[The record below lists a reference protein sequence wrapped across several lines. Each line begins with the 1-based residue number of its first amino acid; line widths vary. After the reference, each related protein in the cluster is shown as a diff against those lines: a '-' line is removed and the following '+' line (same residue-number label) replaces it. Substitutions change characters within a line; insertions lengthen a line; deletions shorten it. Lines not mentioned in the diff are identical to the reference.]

1 MGRWSIGR
9 SVFVALALGAAA
21 TFAGCGD
28 GLIGEAILGSGGD
41 DGDNGDPPPPD
52 AAPIVKPDAP
62 VVVVTP
68 DAPPAPATPDAPPSE
83 PPPTF
88 DVTGLTRENVMS
100 IAEASVGYTYWWGH
114 GSLGGTTVGT
124 CTGSCPSCTHTGSH
138 GADCSGFV
146 GKAWMLPEAMPI
158 VGPDLHPYSTYMFV
172 HQSDHW
178 SSIGRSDVIRGD
190 AMVYNQ
196 NGAGH
201 IFLYEKDDPWG
212 SMWTFE
218 ARGCAYGIVHN
229 IRTASSIFQ
238 AIRRDGL

>member
-1 MGRWSIGR
+1 MRAPAW
-9 SVFVALALGAAA
+9 ALAALFAL
-21 TFAGCGD
+21 AGCVAGEIVDAVGD
-28 GLIGEAILGSGGD
+28 LS
-41 DGDNGDPPPPD
+41 GDNGDDGAPDAGVKHDAAVAPTPD
-52 AAPIVKPDAP
+52 AAVADA
-62 VVVVTP
+62 
-68 DAPPAPATPDAPPSE
+68 ATGD

-88 DVTGLTRENVMS
+88 DVTVLSRDDVLS

-114 GSLGGTTVGT
+114 ASLGGSKAGT
-124 CTGSCPSCTHTGSH
+124 CTGSCPSCSHTGPD

-158 VGPDLHPYSTYMFV
+158 VGADEHPYSTYTFV
-172 HQSDHW
+172 HQTVHW
-178 SSIGRSDVIRGD
+178 QPISRTDVVRGD

-196 NGAGH
+196 NGSGH

-212 SMWTFE
+212 EMWTFE

-229 IRTASSIFQ
+229 IRTATSVFT

>member
-9 SVFVALALGAAA
+9 SLSLALALGAA
-21 TFAGCGD
+21 TVVGCGD
-28 GLIGEAILGSGGD
+28 GLIGEVILGSGGD
-41 DGDNGDPPPPD
+41 DGDNGDPPPGPPD
-52 AAPIVKPDAP
+52 AAVKPDAP
-62 VVVVTP
+62 VVASPDAPQSP
-68 DAPPAPATPDAPPSE
+68 DAPPTDPPPS
-83 PPPTF
+83 F
-88 DVTGLTRENVMS
+88 DVTDLSRDSVMS

-114 GSLGGTTVGT
+114 GSLGGTSAGT
-124 CTGSCPSCTHTGSH
+124 CTGSCPSCTHTGAH

-146 GKAWMLPEAMPI
+146 GKAWMLPEALPI
-158 VGPDLHPYSTYMFV
+158 VGPDLHPYSTYTFV
-172 HQSDHW
+172 HQTDHW
-178 SSIGRSDVIRGD
+178 SSIARSDVIRGD

-196 NGAGH
+196 NGSGH

-229 IRTASSIFQ
+229 IRTASSVFS